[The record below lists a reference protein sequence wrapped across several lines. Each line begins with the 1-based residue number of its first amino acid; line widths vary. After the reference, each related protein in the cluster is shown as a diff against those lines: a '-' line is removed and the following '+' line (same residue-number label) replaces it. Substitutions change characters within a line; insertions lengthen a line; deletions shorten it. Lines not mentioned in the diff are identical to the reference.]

1 MISMAKKMPDE
12 KMEAILALEE
22 RKVKALESLSASA
35 SRIATTLEKLD
46 DQIRSVNPA
55 EMKKRARE
63 HKKAREELKRKK
75 RKGAKNNGSKQANA

>member
-55 EMKKRARE
+55 EMKKRARA
-63 HKKAREELKRKK
+63 HKKAREALKRKK
-75 RKGAKNNGSKQANA
+75 NKEARNNGSK

>member
-22 RKVKALESLSASA
+22 RKVKALE
-35 SRIATTLEKLD
+35 RIATTLEKLD

-55 EMKKRARE
+55 EMKKRARQ

-75 RKGAKNNGSKQANA
+75 KKEAKNNGSK

>member
-12 KMEAILALEE
+12 KMEVILALEE
-22 RKVKALESLSASA
+22 RKVKALE
-35 SRIATTLEKLD
+35 RIATTLEKLD

-55 EMKKRARE
+55 EMKKRARK

-75 RKGAKNNGSKQANA
+75 KKEAKNNGSQ